1 MTATDQRVGDWI
13 QTFTGLVMYPL
24 DPRPEEICI
33 EDIAHALSNLCR
45 FTGHCSEFY
54 SVAEHSV
61 RVSYA
66 CDPTDALWGLLH
78 DAPEAYLADM
88 SRPVKRYSP
97 FGATYQKIENALME
111 VIAEKFGLRPGY
123 LAPSSVKRADTVLLM
138 TEKRD
143 LMHGCNK
150 AWETPAEPLEAIIR
164 PRYPYDA
171 RQMFL
176 KRFREL
182 TACQDCIE
190 ARRLAYSDAT
200 TAGFFAPYC
209 EKHNP
214 TANKSLPR
222 TEPPQQPEFKQK
234 GTSNG

>member
-1 MTATDQRVGDWI
+1 
-13 QTFTGLVMYPL
+13 MYPL

-45 FTGHCSEFY
+45 FTGHCREFY

-66 CDPTDALWGLLH
+66 CDPKDALWGLLH

-88 SRPVKRYSP
+88 SRPVKRYSE
-97 FGATYQKIENALME
+97 FGAIYRQIEARLMDQI
-111 VIAEKFGLRPGY
+111 VIKFGLSQFGTP
-123 LAPSSVKRADTVLLM
+123 ASVEYADTVLLM

-150 AWETPAEPLEAIIR
+150 AWEDTAEPLEDIIR

-176 KRFREL
+176 KRFRQL
-182 TACQDCIE
+182 TANERSARIE
-190 ARRLAYSDAT
+190 SPDSQHS
-200 TAGFFAPYC
+200 
-209 EKHNP
+209 K
-214 TANKSLPR
+214 
-222 TEPPQQPEFKQK
+222 
-234 GTSNG
+234 